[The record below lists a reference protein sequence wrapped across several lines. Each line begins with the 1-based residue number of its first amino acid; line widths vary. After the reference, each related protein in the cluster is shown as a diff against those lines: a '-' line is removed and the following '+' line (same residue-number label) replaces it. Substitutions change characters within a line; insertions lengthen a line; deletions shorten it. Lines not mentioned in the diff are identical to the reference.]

1 MARGPEGASESELD
15 RLLDRPVDHI
25 RWGLDRISRILEDL
39 GDPHLAYDSLHIGGT
54 NGKGSVCAI
63 AGAIAGAERPVGLYT
78 SPHLSL
84 FAERIRID
92 GVDAEAD
99 LLERCAARVRPLA
112 EREGASYFEGAT
124 ALAFLAFAEAGIE
137 LAAVEVGLG
146 GRLDATNVLRPEGCA
161 IVSVGLDHC
170 EYLGHSL
177 GEVAAEKAGILKP
190 AVPTVLG
197 ELPAEALQVVEAKAH
212 EVGAPLYRLGRAA
225 RVADVRVHST
235 GTEFTYRSPAWPHGI
250 GLEVPLPG
258 VHQAHNAAVALLL
271 LERVGRLPQ
280 ASRLPDLM
288 ARVRWPGRVEMLE
301 GGRVTWILDV
311 AHNPAGA
318 SALAA
323 TLDALR
329 PRRPL
334 VILTAMLAR
343 KAWPGILDVLRE
355 TADAMV
361 LTIADSH
368 PEGAGWDLARVQAY
382 LESHEVGSGRGGR
395 PLAVESSAELATAL
409 SRASELAEGG
419 TVVVAGSCYL
429 VGDVRDALE
438 AEGVLEP
445 GRAV

>member
-1 MARGPEGASESELD
+1 VARGPEGASESELD
-15 RLLDRPVDHI
+15 RLLDRPVGHI

-39 GDPHLAYDSLHIGGT
+39 GEPHLAYDSLHIGGT

-63 AGAIAGAERPVGLYT
+63 AGAIAGAERSVGLYT

-84 FAERIRID
+84 FAERIRI
-92 GVDAEAD
+92 GGADAEAD
-99 LLERCAARVRPLA
+99 LLERCAARVGPLA
-112 EREGASYFEGAT
+112 EREGATYFEAAT

-197 ELPAEALQVVEAKAH
+197 ELPAEALQMVEAKAH

-225 RVADVRVHST
+225 RVTDVRVHSA

-271 LERVGRLPQ
+271 LERVGRLPE

-323 TLDALR
+323 TLDALS

-334 VILTAMLAR
+334 VVLTAMLAR

-368 PEGAGWDLARVQAY
+368 PEGAGWDLAEVQAY
-382 LESHEVGSGRGGR
+382 LERHEVGSGRGGR
-395 PLAVESSAELATAL
+395 LRAVESSDELATAL

-438 AEGVLEP
+438 AQGVLEP

>member
-1 MARGPEGASESELD
+1 MEGGPEGASESELD
-15 RLLDRPVDHI
+15 RLLDRPVGHI
-25 RWGLDRISRILEDL
+25 RWGLDRVSRILEDL
-39 GDPHLAYDSLHIGGT
+39 GDPHLAYDTLHIGGT

-63 AGAIAGAERPVGLYT
+63 AGTIAGAERLVGLYT
-78 SPHLSL
+78 SPHLSS

-92 GVDAEAD
+92 GADAESD
-99 LLERCAARVRPLA
+99 LLERCAVRVGPLA
-112 EREGASYFEGAT
+112 EREGATYFEAAT

-146 GRLDATNVLRPEGCA
+146 GRLDATNVVRPEGCA

-177 GEVAAEKAGILKP
+177 GEVAAEKAGILKRG
-190 AVPTVLG
+190 VPTVLG

-212 EVGAPLYRLGRAA
+212 EVGVPLYRLGRAA
-225 RVADVRVHST
+225 RVADVRVHSN
-235 GTEFTYRSPAWPHGI
+235 GTELSYRSPAWPHGV

-271 LERVGRLPQ
+271 LERVGRLPE

-301 GGRVTWILDV
+301 GQRVTWILDV

-355 TADAMV
+355 PADAMV

-368 PEGAGWDLARVQAY
+368 PEGAGWDLTEVQAY
-382 LESHEVGSGRGGR
+382 LERPEIGGGRRGR
-395 PLAVESSAELATAL
+395 PLAVEFSAELATAM

-429 VGDVRDALE
+429 VGDVRDAFE

>member
-1 MARGPEGASESELD
+1 MAGGHEGASESELD
-15 RLLDRPVDHI
+15 RLLDRPMGHI

-63 AGAIAGAERPVGLYT
+63 AGAIAGAERSVGLYT
-78 SPHLSL
+78 SPHLSC

-92 GVDAEAD
+92 GADAESE
-99 LLERCAARVRPLA
+99 LLERCAARVGPLA
-112 EREGASYFEGAT
+112 EREGATYFEAAT

-137 LAAVEVGLG
+137 LAVVEVGLG

-170 EYLGHSL
+170 EYLGQSL
-177 GEVAAEKAGILKP
+177 GEVAAEKAGILKRG
-190 AVPTVLG
+190 VPTVLG
-197 ELPAEALQVVEAKAH
+197 ELPPEAFRVVEAKAH
-212 EVGAPLYRLGRAA
+212 EVGAPLYCLGRAS
-225 RVADVRVHST
+225 RVGDVRVRST
-235 GTEFTYRSPAWPHGI
+235 GTEFTYSSTAWPDGI
-250 GLEVPLPG
+250 ALEVPLPG
-258 VHQAHNAAVALLL
+258 AHQAHNAAVALLL
-271 LERVGRLPQ
+271 LERVGRLPP
-280 ASRLPDLM
+280 ASGLPDLM

-301 GGRVTWILDV
+301 GQRITWILDV

-318 SALAA
+318 SALAV
-323 TLDALR
+323 TLEALR

-334 VILTAMLAR
+334 VMLTAMLAR
-343 KAWPGILDVLRE
+343 KAWPGILDLLRE
-355 TADAMV
+355 PADAMV

-368 PEGAGWDLARVQAY
+368 PEGAGWDLTEVQAY
-382 LESHEVGSGRGGR
+382 LERPEIGSGGGGR
-395 PLAVESSAELATAL
+395 PLAVEFSTELAKAM